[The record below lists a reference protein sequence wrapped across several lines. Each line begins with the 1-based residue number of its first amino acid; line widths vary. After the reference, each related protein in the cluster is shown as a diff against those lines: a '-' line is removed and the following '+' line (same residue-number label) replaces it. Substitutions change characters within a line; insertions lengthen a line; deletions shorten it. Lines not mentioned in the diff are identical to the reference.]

1 MKKKTTAEKELSGT
15 NRPDKTKVAKK
26 GEIEI
31 PPPETY
37 LNAAQKKIYYRIC
50 EHINEHSLL
59 QSIDSL
65 YVSQAAVS
73 FSLISKYTKLIN
85 RQGAT
90 QTYDSGAMNIS
101 AYYSV
106 LKGERLN
113 LKDAIRQ
120 LGLTVKAREDLNSFS
135 ERITPLQPSA
145 NADESDP
152 FARKLK
158 RV

>member
-15 NRPDKTKVAKK
+15 NRPDKTKVAKGVK
-26 GEIEI
+26 IEI
-31 PPPETY
+31 PKPEPY
-37 LNAAQKKIYYRIC
+37 LNAAQKKIYHRIC

-59 QSIDSL
+59 QTIDSF
-65 YVSQAAVS
+65 YISQVAVS
-73 FSLISKYTKLIN
+73 FHLIAKYTKLIN
-85 RQGAT
+85 KEGAIQTYESGAT
-90 QTYDSGAMNIS
+90 NVSG
-101 AYYSV
+101 YYSI

-135 ERITPLQPSA
+135 ERITPLKPSTD
-145 NADESDP
+145 ADESDP
-152 FARKLK
+152 FARKLR